1 MPSVVVLSR
10 DGGRT
15 SIKAETLSH
24 WMDWNGEPYETF
36 QRLVR
41 KAEAG
46 LDSRMVTI
54 LAGQAEVRPK
64 LALAGPRSRW
74 WRHRLTI

>member
-24 WMDWNGEPYETF
+24 WMGWNGEPYETF

-46 LDSRMVTI
+46 LESRTVTI
-54 LAGQAEVRPK
+54 LAGQAGVRPK